1 MGKPKGTLLVSK
13 GTSLKSS
20 SNHLLCYL
28 PAVAFRR
35 AMALA
40 KDARE

>member
-1 MGKPKGTLLVSK
+1 MGKPKGR
-13 GTSLKSS
+13 SLCQKERP